1 MLNEIAYSVT
11 SVLILNTEFIL
22 INTKVNVWTN
32 Y

>member
-22 INTKVNVWTN
+22 INTKVNV
-32 Y
+32 